1 MYEGMWTLLF
11 YILFLLCLTLSEELV
26 EELTEPKF
34 KVITQKQMF
43 SESSKDKLMESLR
56 RIAILDN
63 ENKKMKNN
71 NARLL
76 GKLTNR

>member
-1 MYEGMWTLLF
+1 MF
-11 YILFLLCLTLSEELV
+11 YILFLLCLTSSEELV

-56 RIAILDN
+56 SIAILDN

>member
-1 MYEGMWTLLF
+1 MF
-11 YILFLLCLTLSEELV
+11 YILFLLCLTSSEELV